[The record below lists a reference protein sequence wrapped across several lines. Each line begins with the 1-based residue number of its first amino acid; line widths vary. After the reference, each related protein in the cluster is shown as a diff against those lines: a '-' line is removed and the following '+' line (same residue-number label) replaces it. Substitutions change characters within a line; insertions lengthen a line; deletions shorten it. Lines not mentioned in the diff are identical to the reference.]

1 MANVKFD
8 TYRNFNRPGLKR
20 RRVDVWLPAQYHT
33 EPERHFPVLY
43 MHDGQNAFT
52 RSPYVGTGWMAHE
65 CIDTLAAEGKI
76 TPPVVVAISC
86 TLNRIGDYL
95 PQKPLGYPGAVD
107 YVKRNA
113 PRYPGPGSEV
123 SDEYLR
129 LIVQDIKPFI
139 DSKYRVLSDAEHT
152 AMMGS
157 SMGGLISLYALCEYP
172 EIFGNAACLST
183 HWPILG
189 DFMIDYA
196 REALPKAGFHRLYF
210 DHGGK
215 GLDQSYAPW
224 QDKMNALMLE
234 KGYRSHL
241 DFESLVFEEHDHNE
255 LYWSARL
262 HLPMTFLFASQ

>member
-1 MANVKFD
+1 M
-8 TYRNFNRPGLKR
+8 R
-20 RRVDVWLPAQYHT
+20 RRVDVWLPAQYHA
-33 EPERHFPVLY
+33 EPERKFPVLY

-95 PQKPLGYPGAVD
+95 PQKALAYPGAVD
-107 YVKRNA
+107 YVKQIT
-113 PRYPGPGSEV
+113 PRYFWPRSEV

-139 DSKYRVLSDAEHT
+139 DSNYRVLSDVEHT

-157 SMGGLISLYALCEYP
+157 SMGGLISLYALAEYP
-172 EIFGNAACLST
+172 QVFGKAACLST

-189 DFMIDYA
+189 EYFMRYL
-196 REALPKAGFHRLYF
+196 RENLPEAGAHKLYF
-210 DHGGK
+210 DHGGA
-215 GLDQSYAPW
+215 GLDQQYAPY
-224 QDKMNALMLE
+224 QAEADALIKA
-234 KGYRSHL
+234 KGYQEGV
-241 DFESLVFEEHDHNE
+241 DFQSL
-255 LYWSARL
+255 
-262 HLPMTFLFASQ
+262 FLKTTTITNSFGPRVCICQ

>member
-1 MANVKFD
+1 MANPKFD
-8 TYRNFNRPGLKR
+8 TYRHFRRPGLMR
-20 RRVDVWLPAQYHT
+20 RRVDVWLPAQYHA
-33 EPERHFPVLY
+33 EPERKFPVLY

-52 RSPYVGTGWMAHE
+52 RSPYVGTGWMVHE
-65 CIDTLAAEGKI
+65 CIDTLASEGKI

-113 PRYPGPGSEV
+113 PRYLGLGSEI

-139 DSKYRVLSDAEHT
+139 DSNYRVLSDAENT

-157 SMGGLISLYALCEYP
+157 SMGGLISLYALAEYP
-172 EIFGNAACLST
+172 QVFGKVACLST

-189 DFMIDYA
+189 EYFMRYL
-196 REALPKAGFHRLYF
+196 RETLPEAGAHKLYF
-210 DHGGK
+210 DHGGA
-215 GLDQSYAPW
+215 GLDQQYAPY
-224 QDKMNALMLE
+224 QAEADALIKA
-234 KGYRSHL
+234 KGYQEGV
-241 DFESLVFEEHDHNE
+241 DFQSLFFENDDHNE
-255 LYWSARL
+255 LFWSARL